1 MTIEL
6 SRLDDDFQRYDE
18 LLDMILKAFAY
29 MDDVI
34 DPPSSAHRLT
44 PNLLR
49 EKARAEI
56 GIAAFEDARLVAC
69 AFFKPEPASLYIGK
83 LAVLPEAQ
91 DKGIGRRLLTE
102 AETIAATLG
111 LAELRLETRIELV
124 GNHRRFAA
132 WGFRKTA
139 ENSHAGYQWITSIE
153 MRKTLAAA

>member
-18 LLDMILKAFAY
+18 LLDLILKAFAY
-29 MDDVI
+29 MDGVI
-34 DPPSSAHRLT
+34 DPPSSARRLT
-44 PNLLR
+44 PDLLR

-56 GIAAFEDARLVAC
+56 GIAAFEDARLMAC
-69 AFFKPEPASLYIGK
+69 AFFRPEPASLYIGK

-91 DKGIGRRLLTE
+91 GKGIGRLLLME
-102 AETIAATLG
+102 AETIAATLR
-111 LAELRLETRIELV
+111 LPDLRLETRIELT

-139 ENSHAGYQWITSIE
+139 ENSHAGYQRITSIE
-153 MRKTLAAA
+153 MRKTLASA